1 MYFSPSSRGVI
12 RFFFWYARRRK
23 VPEGGR
29 TRPVERRRRARNET
43 NRTRR
48 EESRRGLRPSRSSR
62 APSRRVSTFVSLVVF
77 FLLFTTKRWDIF
89 WIKKKLTTDDF
100 DETTKT
106 LFGVNPFFFPNNTI
120 EPGASSA
127 SNNRREKF
135 HVSAMS
141 VKKNT
146 LKNYEGMVLLRPD
159 VEDSIK
165 QVQLDKLRTLVARD
179 EGSSFEV
186 TERGLQNNMYN
197 IKGYPDAYQVQLDI
211 SCMPATIKEMES
223 VMAKPEIG
231 EEEVFLRSTFFRL
244 NR

>member
-1 MYFSPSSRGVI
+1 
-12 RFFFWYARRRK
+12 
-23 VPEGGR
+23 
-29 TRPVERRRRARNET
+29 
-43 NRTRR
+43 
-48 EESRRGLRPSRSSR
+48 
-62 APSRRVSTFVSLVVF
+62 VVF